1 MGLFSRLVTREGICY
16 KGKVDFFFFVIVI
29 MEFLLQQ
36 LCAYVYLQRLQ

>member
-16 KGKVDFFFFVIVI
+16 KGKVDFFFVIVI

-36 LCAYVYLQRLQ
+36 L